1 MLRYLKISNLA
12 IIDKVEVEFGEG
24 FNVLTGETG
33 AGKSILIGALNLLLG
48 SRATAEIIR
57 TGEEEAQVE
66 GLFEVPETFV
76 LPADLEEY
84 AASGEIVL
92 SRKISRSGRSRCAIN
107 GSMASLSM
115 LQTVGPALVS
125 IFGQHEHRVLLDPD
139 EHIEILDRFGEL
151 EHTGNLVAG
160 AFGAWKKAERELS
173 VALKRVEDLERQSR
187 ENADAVKELTKAGLK
202 EGEEDEL
209 ALEREASKKAVQI
222 RERAFEAYQTL
233 YARSGSVISS
243 LSDVRKA
250 VDFLASVHPKL
261 SGLKENLEEAVYRI
275 EDVSLELR
283 DVAQTFHCDP
293 ARLEQIEERL
303 ALIRK
308 LKRKYGKDIGGLIE
322 LLESLSREAG
332 DLLDAEGA
340 LNKLRGAAGKSRDA
354 YFEASKDLSKARRQA
369 AGKLEA
375 AMKLELKEL
384 AMPDAVFSVNFEEL
398 EAEKASAKGLE
409 RVEFFLASNPGEA
422 ARPLAR
428 IASGGELSRIMLA
441 LKALQT
447 DSRGASTVIFDE
459 VDTGIG
465 GNTAFAVASRL
476 ARVSGRQQLLCVT
489 HLHQIAALADHH
501 FSVEKFVTGG
511 RTQIQVLPLKVEDK
525 VAELTRMLG
534 AAHDPESVKEH
545 VKRLM
550 DLRTVEGNS

>member
-48 SRATAEIIR
+48 SRATADIIR

-66 GLFEVPETFV
+66 GLFEVPESV
-76 LPADLEEY
+76 ALPADLEEY
-84 AASGEIVL
+84 SDSGEIVL
-92 SRKISRSGRSRCAIN
+92 SRKISRSGRSRCIIN
-107 GSMASLSM
+107 GSMASLNM

-151 EHTGNLVAG
+151 EHTENLVAD
-160 AFGAWKKAERELS
+160 AFAAWKKAERELS
-173 VALKRVEDLERQSR
+173 GALKRVEDLERQSR
-187 ENADAVKELTKAGLK
+187 ENADIVKELTKAALK

-209 ALEREASKKAVQI
+209 VQEREASKKAVQI

-261 SGLKENLEEAVYRI
+261 SGLKESLEEAVYRI

-303 ALIRK
+303 ALIRR
-308 LKRKYGKDIGGLIE
+308 LKRKYGKDITGLIE
-322 LLESLSREAG
+322 LLESLSQEAG
-332 DLLDAEGA
+332 NLLDAEGS
-340 LNKLRGAAGKSRDA
+340 LNKLRNAAGRSRDA
-354 YFEASKDLSKARRQA
+354 YFETSKDLSKARRRA

-476 ARVSGRQQLLCVT
+476 SRVSRRQQLLCVT
-489 HLHQIAALADHH
+489 HLHQIAALADYH
-501 FSVEKFVTGG
+501 FSVKKFVTGG
-511 RTQIQVLPLKVEDK
+511 RTQIQVLPLNSEDK
-525 VAELTRMLG
+525 VAELTRMMG
-534 AAHDPESVKEH
+534 AGHDPESVKEH

-550 DLRTVEGNS
+550 DRRTLEGNS